1 MRHIISVILENE
13 AGALSRVS
21 GLFTQRGFNIE
32 SLTVAITNDPSLS
45 RMTIVSSGSDRVL
58 EQIVKQLNKLI
69 EVVKVSD
76 LTSQD
81 HVERE
86 LMLVKI
92 SSSLKDGVDL
102 KELTE
107 IFGCKVVDVT
117 DKIYTI
123 EVSGK
128 TKKINAFIDAFDSAN
143 IIEVSRTGV
152 TGISRGKKLI

>member
-1 MRHIISVILENE
+1 MRHIISVILEDE
-13 AGALSRVS
+13 AGALSRVA

-32 SLTVAITNDPSLS
+32 SLTVAQTNDPTLS
-45 RMTIVSSGSDRVL
+45 RMTIVSSGSERVL

-92 SSSLKDGVDL
+92 SSILNDSIDL
-102 KELTE
+102 KELVE

-117 DKIYTI
+117 EKIYTI

-128 TKKINAFIDAFDSAN
+128 TKKINAFLDAFDSAN

-152 TGISRGKKLI
+152 TGISRGKK